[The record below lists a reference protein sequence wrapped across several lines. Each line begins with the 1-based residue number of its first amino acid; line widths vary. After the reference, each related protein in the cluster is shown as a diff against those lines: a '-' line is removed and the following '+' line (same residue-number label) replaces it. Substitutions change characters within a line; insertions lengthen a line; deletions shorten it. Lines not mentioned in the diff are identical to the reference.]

1 MIRRTRTRVQHSLA
15 IVAVSV
21 GLLLTVVGLLQSEHT
36 VLADGAQLTP
46 TATLGDGPNGGA
58 GDPNNG

>member
-15 IVAVSV
+15 ILAVLF
-21 GLLLTVVGLLQSEHT
+21 GLLLTVVGLFGSERT
-36 VLADGAQLTP
+36 VLADGAQPTP
-46 TATLGDGPNGGA
+46 TATMGDGPNGGA